1 MTSLQIKYRDRV
13 SVAEENRRVE
23 EACPCDLEIQE
34 GICKGTNLDLAPFF
48 SGVNKAN
55 TPVPDAYKKI
65 ADDYQCWYAI
75 PKIELSQKPSTLHT
89 PEEVAKLARSECFKC
104 RQAARDKIQSQ
115 MVFTPNAKF
124 WIGVGAASAGL
135 LVATMAA
142 LVRRR

>member
-1 MTSLQIKYRDRV
+1 MTSLQLKYRDKV
-13 SVAEENRRVE
+13 SVAEENKYVE
-23 EACPCDLEIQE
+23 KECPCDLKIQE
-34 GICKGTNLDLAPFF
+34 GICKGTNIDLAPYF
-48 SGVNKAN
+48 SGVNKAGVA
-55 TPVPDAYKKI
+55 VPPAYKAI

-75 PKIELSQKPSTLHT
+75 PPLDLKSKPSTLKT
-89 PEEVAKLARSECFKC
+89 PEEVSKLLKTDCFKC